1 MVVFKR
7 KRKVHVRLIKHL
19 RDIHRQLGMALAFF
33 IIFLAV
39 TGMLINHGNS
49 LQLDKTKVSLNWLH
63 QHYNISAPEQFD
75 KYVITT
81 KSDIVVAGKQVWL
94 DDQLLFISQ
103 GEIISA
109 GTWLQF
115 IVVTTANTMHLFNSA
130 GELVDVMDASAG
142 LPQGIQQLAVQN
154 SQVILHTHN
163 GIYQSNDELY
173 SWQLTTN
180 EDSTQTAPYP
190 TNNWFKAIAV
200 TDLENKFYSQQYRS
214 QILTW
219 ERVILDIHSGRFFN
233 DIGVLFMDLVAIFLI
248 LLSLTGIYIWV
259 RQARARR

>member
-33 IIFLAV
+33 IIFLSV
-39 TGMLINHGNS
+39 SGMLINHGNS
-49 LQLDKTKVSLNWLH
+49 LQLDKAKVSLNWLH
-63 QHYNISAPEQFD
+63 QHYNISAPAQFD
-75 KYVITT
+75 KYLITT

-94 DDQLLFISQ
+94 DEQLLFISKD
-103 GEIISA
+103 EIVSA
-109 GTWLQF
+109 GIWLQF
-115 IVVTTANTMHLFNSA
+115 IVITTANTMHLYNSA
-130 GELVDVMDASAG
+130 GELVDIMDASAG
-142 LPQGIQQLAVQN
+142 LPTGIQQLAVQN

-163 GIYQSNDELY
+163 GVYQSNDELY
-173 SWQLTTN
+173 SWQLVTN
-180 EDSTQTAPYP
+180 ENSAQPPILPA
-190 TNNWFKAIAV
+190 NNWFKAV
-200 TDLENKFYSQQYRS
+200 TVTKLEHKFYSQLYRS

-219 ERVILDIHSGRFFN
+219 ERVILDMHSGRFFAGL
-233 DIGVLFMDLVAIFLI
+233 GVLFMDLVAIFLI

>member
-1 MVVFKR
+1 MVIFKR
-7 KRKVHVRLIKHL
+7 KRKIHVRLIKHL

-33 IIFLAV
+33 IIFLAI

-63 QHYNISAPEQFD
+63 DHYNISAPEHFD
-75 KYVITT
+75 KYVITP

-94 DDQLLFISQ
+94 DEQLLFISQ
-103 GEIISA
+103 DKIISA

-115 IVVTTANTMHLFNSA
+115 IIVTTENSMQLYNSA

-142 LPQGIQQLAVQN
+142 LPQGIQKLAVQN
-154 SQVILHTHN
+154 SQVILHTQN
-163 GIYQSNDELY
+163 GLYQSNDELY

-180 EDSTQTAPYP
+180 ADATAALYP
-190 TNNWFKAIAV
+190 KNNWFKAIAV
-200 TDLENKFYSQQYRS
+200 TDLENQFYSHQYRS

-219 ERVILDIHSGRFFN
+219 ERVILDIHSGRFFAG
-233 DIGVLFMDLVAIFLI
+233 IGVLFMDLVAIFLI